1 MIEMLLV
8 GDDGVEINLDTSFI
22 GYSSTNQQKPL
33 LVLLDNANIQSKMF
47 PWIQKRKFWG
57 LELYT
62 SLPL

>member
-47 PWIQKRKFWG
+47 PWIQKRKF
-57 LELYT
+57 
-62 SLPL
+62 